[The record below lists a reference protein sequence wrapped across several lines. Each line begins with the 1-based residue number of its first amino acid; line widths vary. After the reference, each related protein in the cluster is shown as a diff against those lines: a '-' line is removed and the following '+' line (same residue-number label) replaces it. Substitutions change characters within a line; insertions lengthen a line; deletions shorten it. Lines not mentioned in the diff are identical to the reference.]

1 MSRTVWFVHVLLIVA
16 LIWIGVTI
24 GNDLA
29 NNASDRV
36 RSLWPD
42 LLASLALIA
51 AAATT
56 SIILAKQKS
65 GSDRPDF

>member
-1 MSRTVWFVHVLLIVA
+1 VSRTVWFVHVLLIAA
-16 LIWIGVTI
+16 LIWVGAMI

-36 RSLWPD
+36 RSLLPD
-42 LLASLALIA
+42 LLASLALIV

-56 SIILAKQKS
+56 SVILAKQKS
-65 GSDRPDF
+65 GSDRSEF